1 MGHAQ
6 AVFRTMSPVSFHASP
21 VPRPRRLAIVL
32 SHPTQYYS
40 PWFAW
45 IAAHVPLDLRVFY
58 LWDFGVTA
66 QRDPQ
71 FGTTVTWDVDLLS
84 GYPHEFVPNRSSDP
98 GTHRFSGLVNPAL
111 PERLAVW
118 QPDVILLFGYNYASH
133 LRTVW
138 WARTRRV
145 PLIFRGDSH
154 FLGRATPGRLKRL
167 LLRVLYRQFAAITSV
182 GRANRDYFLRL
193 GVPPSRLHFAPHSV
207 DATRFD
213 PGRLD
218 HVEAAARLR
227 HHLGLAPEIRVVL
240 FAGKLV
246 AAKQPRA
253 LLTAYLATPR
263 SGTALVFVGEG
274 DEKAALQAQAAG
286 APDVHFLPF
295 ANQSEMPSRYLLA
308 DLFVLPSRGYYETW
322 GLAVNEAM
330 HLGVPALVSDRV
342 GCQRDLVS
350 HGETGWVF
358 AATDPT
364 ALAPCLA
371 AALADLALTE
381 RRERIRRSVLARIA
395 GYTYAR
401 TTAGLLD
408 ALASLPPP
416 HSPP

>member
-1 MGHAQ
+1 MQGPP
-6 AVFRTMSPVSFHASP
+6 FLSPVT
-21 VPRPRRLAIVL
+21 PRPKLAVVL

-45 IAAHVPLDLRVFY
+45 LAAHTPLDLRVFY

-66 QRDPQ
+66 QRDRQ
-71 FGTTVTWDVDLLS
+71 FGTTVAWDVDLLA
-84 GYPHEFVPNRSSDP
+84 GYPHEFVPNPSPDP
-98 GTHRFSGLVNPAL
+98 GTHHFSGLRNPTL
-111 PERLAVW
+111 PHRLAAWGPAAV
-118 QPDVILLFGYNYASH
+118 LLFGYNYSTH

-154 FLGRATPGRLKRL
+154 FLGRAAPGSLKLL
-167 LLRVLYRQFAAITSV
+167 LLRLLYRQFAAVTYV
-182 GRANRDYFLRL
+182 GQANRDYFLRL
-193 GVPPSRLHFAPHSV
+193 GVLPSRLHFAPHSV

-213 PGRLD
+213 PTRTD

-227 HHLGLAPEIRVVL
+227 HRLGLTPQTRVVL

-246 AAKQPRA
+246 AGKQPRA

-263 SGTALVFVGEG
+263 TGTALVFVGEG

-295 ANQSEMPSRYLLA
+295 ANQTEMPARYLLA
-308 DLFVLPSRGYYETW
+308 DLFVLPSRGLYETW

-330 HLGVPALVSDRV
+330 HMGVPALVSDRV
-342 GCQRDLVS
+342 GCQRDLVTD
-350 HGETGWVF
+350 GETGWVF
-358 AATDPT
+358 PAAEPA
-364 ALAPCLA
+364 ALQSRLA
-371 AALADLALTE
+371 AALAELAVADT
-381 RRERIRRSVLARIA
+381 RARIRRAARARVA
-395 GYTYAR
+395 GYTYAQS
-401 TTAGLLD
+401 TDGLLG

-416 HSPP
+416 PHRP